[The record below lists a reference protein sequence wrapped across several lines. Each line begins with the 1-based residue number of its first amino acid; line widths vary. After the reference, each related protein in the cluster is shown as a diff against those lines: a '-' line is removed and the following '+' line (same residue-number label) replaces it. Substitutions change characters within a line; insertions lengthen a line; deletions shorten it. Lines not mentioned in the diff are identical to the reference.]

1 MSREE
6 LKPKDKVVMR
16 MGKDGAVEENL
27 TQGTEHRVSARPE
40 DIPFVQ
46 PEEPSQRQSFDGKRR
61 DAAEHPSL
69 FLCKYPFC
77 FRYFSCS
84 SLRWA
89 FCLRYRSNR
98 QYEEH
103 QI

>member
-46 PEEPSQRQSFDGKRR
+46 PEEPSRDNPSMENAATQQSI
-61 DAAEHPSL
+61 HHYSL
-69 FLCKYPFC
+69 
-77 FRYFSCS
+77 
-84 SLRWA
+84 SLI
-89 FCLRYRSNR
+89 
-98 QYEEH
+98 H
-103 QI
+103 I

>member
-46 PEEPSQRQSFDGKRR
+46 PEELSRDNPSMENAATQQSIHHYSSANIHSVSDTFHAAPSGGHSAFDTVV
-61 DAAEHPSL
+61 H
-69 FLCKYPFC
+69 
-77 FRYFSCS
+77 
-84 SLRWA
+84 
-89 FCLRYRSNR
+89 
-98 QYEEH
+98 
-103 QI
+103 